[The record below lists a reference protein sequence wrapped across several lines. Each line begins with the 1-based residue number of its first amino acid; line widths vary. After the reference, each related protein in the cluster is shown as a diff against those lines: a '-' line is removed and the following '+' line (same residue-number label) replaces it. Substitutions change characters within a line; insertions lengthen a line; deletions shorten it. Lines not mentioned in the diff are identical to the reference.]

1 MSLLDQPYFSALRAR
16 LDLLSQRQKL
26 ISENVANAS
35 TPGYT
40 PRDIDTSRFDRALVQ
55 AMQRGGPGGGAASGS
70 ISTSLARIVKSPDT
84 ETTLDGNAVELEDQV
99 LKAAQTRQAYETS
112 VALYQKGLAMLRLAA
127 RGPGQ

>member
-1 MSLLDQPYFSALRAR
+1 MSLIDQPYFAALRAR

-35 TPGYT
+35 TPGYV
-40 PRDIDTSRFDRALVQ
+40 PRDIDTSAFDRALTS
-55 AMQRGGPGGGAASGS
+55 AMQRSSRGGGSTATV
-70 ISTSLARIVKSPDT
+70 STSMARIVKSPDS

-127 RGPGQ
+127 RAPGQ

>member
-35 TPGYT
+35 TPGYV
-40 PRDIDTSRFDRALVQ
+40 PRDIDTTQFDRALQSAINNAGRAGAPQIPVST
-55 AMQRGGPGGGAASGS
+55 AM
-70 ISTSLARIVKSPDT
+70 ARVVKSPDT

-112 VALYQKGLAMLRLAA
+112 IALYQKGLAMLRLAA

>member
-1 MSLLDQPYFSALRAR
+1 MSLLEQPYFAALRAR

-26 ISENVANAS
+26 ISENVANAA
-35 TPGYT
+35 TPGYV
-40 PRDIDTSRFDRALVQ
+40 PRDIDTTRFDRALMT
-55 AMQRGGPGGGAASGS
+55 AMQSAGRSGGSAAAV
-70 ISTSLARIVKSPDT
+70 STSLARIVKSPDS

-127 RGPGQ
+127 RAPGQ

>member
-1 MSLLDQPYFSALRAR
+1 MLDQPYFAALRAR

-35 TPGYT
+35 TPGYV
-40 PRDIDTSRFDRALVQ
+40 PRDIDTSQFDRALAS
-55 AMQRGGPGGGAASGS
+55 AMQRRASGMS
-70 ISTSLARIVKSPDT
+70 PASSVSTSLARIVKSPDT

-112 VALYQKGLAMLRLAA
+112 VALYQKGLALIRLAA

>member
-1 MSLLDQPYFSALRAR
+1 MSLLDQPYFAALRAR

-35 TPGYT
+35 TPGYV
-40 PRDIDTSRFDRALVQ
+40 PRDIDTSQFDRALAS
-55 AMQRGGPGGGAASGS
+55 AMQRRASGMS
-70 ISTSLARIVKSPDT
+70 PASSVSTSLARIVKSPDT

-112 VALYQKGLAMLRLAA
+112 VALYQKGLALIRLAA

>member
-1 MSLLDQPYFSALRAR
+1 MSLLEQPYFAALRAR

-26 ISENVANAS
+26 ISENVANAA
-35 TPGYT
+35 TPGYV
-40 PRDIDTSRFDRALVQ
+40 PRDIDTSQFDRALTS
-55 AMQRGGPGGGAASGS
+55 AMRRGSASGGSSAS
-70 ISTSLARIVKSPDT
+70 ISTSLARVVKSPDT

-112 VALYQKGLAMLRLAA
+112 VALYQKGLALIRLAA